1 MHLPGGRNLMF
12 VQIETLKPLTLEE
25 HHTAIA
31 STVLNSRVP
40 EELRSYFA
48 TIQNVCLYAWFAY
61 DLYALMQFLCF
72 TAMEMALRMRLPLKG
87 QDKRGLRNLLDE
99 AVQKKLINAKG
110 FSHIRE
116 MRQSAAERLRM
127 DRQVLRQ
134 SGFWPK
140 LSRSQA
146 ARADY
151 AKILAAVIPS
161 LRNTFAHPRCHAIIT
176 PGDALF
182 QLQITSEFI
191 NQLFAAKSPR

>member
-1 MHLPGGRNLMF
+1 
-12 VQIETLKPLTLEE
+12 
-25 HHTAIA
+25 
-31 STVLNSRVP
+31 
-40 EELRSYFA
+40 
-48 TIQNVCLYAWFAY
+48 LYAWFAY
-61 DLYALMQFLCF
+61 DLYALVQFLCF
-72 TAMEMALRMRLPLKG
+72 TAMEMALRMRPPRKG